1 MKSSSVL
8 ILLIVLVTAVG
19 CGGGGNVSG
28 GSSKLI
34 SITLSPSSST
44 IPDGLWQ
51 QFTVTGNYS
60 DGHTQNV
67 TGAATWTS
75 SNSGVAAI
83 GSSTGVARAVALG
96 TTTIVASYG
105 GFTES
110 ATLTVTPAVLASIA
124 VNPSLSSIAVGTT
137 EQFTATGL
145 MTDNT
150 TTILTTSASWSSSP
164 SEVAVVSNETGSQGL
179 VTSDASGTALITA
192 RLGTVS
198 GTATLVVT
206 GGSASTF
213 NNILPITVNG
223 SLCSPATS
231 TSYLNKPCVS
241 VTVCVPGTST
251 CNTITDIILDTGS
264 FGLRIFS
271 NAPGFSVTVSD
282 SLTQVIASTG
292 GSLAECVQFGDGS
305 SEWGSVKRADVILGN
320 ELAANIPI
328 QVIDSTFGTVPSACG
343 TPDKSPFDTPGVGFN
358 GILGVG
364 VFKEDCG
371 SGCTSSPDNGIYYS
385 CNSSGCSGTAVA
397 LANQVQNPVAS
408 LSIDNNGLIVELP
421 SISSNG
427 SSSSNGYLVLG
438 IPTQTNNIP
447 YGVTTFHTDIVGEI
461 RTVFNGSTYNSIID
475 SGSNG
480 LFFTSPSDSMIP
492 ACPPPNPGGWF
503 CPTSTTTLTAV
514 NTDASGSTSGQ
525 VLFQIGNYNALTGT
539 VNNVFSDIGASLPA
553 MFDWGLPFYFGRNVF
568 VGIEGQGSGLGTGPY
583 IAY

>member
-1 MKSSSVL
+1 M
-8 ILLIVLVTAVG
+8 LLIVLVMAVG
-19 CGGGGNVSG
+19 CGGGGKVSG

-34 SITLSPSSST
+34 AITLSPSSST

-75 SNSGVAAI
+75 SDSGVATI
-83 GSSTGVARAVALG
+83 GSSTGVATAVAPG

-105 GFTES
+105 GFSES
-110 ATLTVTPAVLASIA
+110 ATLIVTPAVLASIA
-124 VNPSLSSIAVGTT
+124 VEPSLSSIAVGTI

-145 MTDNT
+145 LTDNT
-150 TTILTTSASWSSSP
+150 TTILTTSVSWSSSP
-164 SEVAVVSNETGSQGL
+164 STVASVSNAIGSQGL

-192 RLGTVS
+192 RLGTIS

-206 GGSASTF
+206 GGSAATTE
-213 NNILPITVNG
+213 NILPITVNG
-223 SLCSPATS
+223 SLCAPATS
-231 TSYLNKPCVS
+231 SSYLNKPCVS
-241 VTVCVPGTST
+241 VTVCVHDSKTA
-251 CNTITDIILDTGS
+251 CNTINDIILDTGS
-264 FGLRIFS
+264 FGLRIFKT
-271 NAPGFSVTVSD
+271 APDFSVSN
-282 SLTQVIASTG
+282 SLTQVLAANG

-305 SEWGSVKRADVILGN
+305 SEWGPVKLADVILGN

-343 TPDKSPFDTPGVGFN
+343 TPDASPFDTPGVGFY

-371 SGCTSSPDNGIYYS
+371 SGCQKQTDNGIYYS
-385 CNSSGCSGTAVA
+385 CNGSVCSGTTVA
-397 LANQVQNPVAS
+397 LSDQVQNPVAS
-408 LSIDNNGLIVELP
+408 LLTDNNGVIVELP

-427 SSSSNGYLVLG
+427 TTSANGNLVLG
-438 IPTQTNNIP
+438 IGTQSNNNKP
-447 YGVTTFHTDIVGEI
+447 NDVTTFQTDFVGEI

-492 ACPPPNPGGWF
+492 ACPPPNSGGWF
-503 CPTSTTTLTAV
+503 CPASTTTLFAV

-525 VLFQIGNYNALTGT
+525 VLFQIGNYTTLNGSG
-539 VNNVFSDIGASLPA
+539 NNVFTDIGASLPN

-568 VGIEGQGSGLGTGPY
+568 IGIGSNFGY
-583 IAY
+583 FAY